1 MEVQVKGMNYGI
13 DVNGVVHSNGQIP
26 TAFDNRDCFRIDRN
40 TDFSDLLLD
49 LPTNSSFIERRL
61 LIIPRDALN
70 LLLELIRL
78 NIGWQ
83 DLPK

>member
-1 MEVQVKGMNYGI
+1 MFEANAEL
-13 DVNGVVHSNGQIP
+13 
-26 TAFDNRDCFRIDRN
+26 TAYPKAFP
-40 TDFSDLLLD
+40 LLLD
-49 LPTNSSFIERRL
+49 LPTNSSFIERRI